1 MTAHTQN
8 TDISHQSPRTG
19 SSWKLL
25 SSQNKLGRVKT
36 SPEKSRAR
44 IKPDKN
50 RVPAEWQNNG

>member
-50 RVPAEWQNNG
+50 RVPAE